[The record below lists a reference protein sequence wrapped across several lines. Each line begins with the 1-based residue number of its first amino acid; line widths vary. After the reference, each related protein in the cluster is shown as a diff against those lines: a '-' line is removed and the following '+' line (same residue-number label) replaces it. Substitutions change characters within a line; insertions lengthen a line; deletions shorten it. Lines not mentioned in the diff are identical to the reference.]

1 MGWYL
6 GYIIVYF
13 LIMFGIGF
21 YYFLKVKSADDYLIG
36 GWSMGFWP
44 IVGTVISTWCG
55 ASVFIGTV
63 GLGFQVGASGYIRFS
78 LASVIFTLILILA
91 FGRALRRQRLYTL
104 ADLFGQRF
112 GVRVGIIPSLLS
124 AVVYSIPTT
133 AMQYLAMSTIWSAC
147 FGMEIHA
154 ALILS
159 ALLVLAFTVLG
170 GLPGTIV
177 TDALQAVLIVAGII
191 ILAVAAVSLAGGMG
205 PMLAATPPEFLSPS
219 GPYGA
224 KEVAMFFISV
234 GPFYLVWQSSW
245 QRIFAAKSEKVSLNA
260 NTLGVLI
267 CCGVFVCPILIG
279 LSARQFLPAD
289 INPDLIFSTVTRDL
303 LPPYVGG
310 LIYCALLAA
319 LVTGADSFILQG
331 SSNLTHDFYRQLI
344 NPKADNKRLML
355 VSRLTVALVA
365 LAALWVAFN
374 FTGIIAIYQ
383 WALRLTATTIVLPF
397 LATMLWRRLTRAGVL
412 AGMLGGLIS
421 TLVWPYLGISFDQ
434 TLFGFIFSA
443 LGVFGVSL
451 VTRHHPEEHVAA
463 VLWEDL
469 PTATQR

>member
-159 ALLVLAFTVLG
+159 AVLVLAFTVLG

-279 LSARQFLPAD
+279 LSARQFLPE
-289 INPDLIFSTVTRDL
+289 I
-303 LPPYVGG
+303 G
-310 LIYCALLAA
+310 
-319 LVTGADSFILQG
+319 
-331 SSNLTHDFYRQLI
+331 
-344 NPKADNKRLML
+344 
-355 VSRLTVALVA
+355 
-365 LAALWVAFN
+365 
-374 FTGIIAIYQ
+374 
-383 WALRLTATTIVLPF
+383 
-397 LATMLWRRLTRAGVL
+397 RA
-412 AGMLGGLIS
+412 S
-421 TLVWPYLGISFDQ
+421 
-434 TLFGFIFSA
+434 
-443 LGVFGVSL
+443 
-451 VTRHHPEEHVAA
+451 
-463 VLWEDL
+463 
-469 PTATQR
+469 